1 MSSFVRLSGSVSALR
16 SLFSKLSVSEG
27 TTWAAVHTAAAA
39 DRSQPDSVL
48 CRRAC
53 PGPPV
58 HVSRRFRNR
67 KILSW
72 PTDYLPYEWSYPAP
86 LDIIAKSG
94 DLVQD
99 TGPTDPAMPL
109 SGFELSDELKTASP
123 EVKRVFSLQL
133 GSPRQVHEAKKYE
146 FLKRCQRHPYD
157 FNSFEYKVAH
167 KTFLVRKYKELFHQ
181 FPRRKDLKDALCQKI
196 QKRNRLL
203 KYLHR
208 YDRERFHFVSR
219 ALQVT
224 YVPAPMHRVTLP
236 VSKKG
241 DLRRLTR
248 EYCDKLKEEKM
259 QAFHQKLRAERAAF
273 LEEKHRALEWIRTQ
287 EERFALSEEERRST
301 ECEGVLDKIKHT
313 E

>member
-1 MSSFVRLSGSVSALR
+1 MLGCQRIAL
-16 SLFSKLSVSEG
+16 
-27 TTWAAVHTAAAA
+27 H
-39 DRSQPDSVL
+39 
-48 CRRAC
+48 
-53 PGPPV
+53 
-58 HVSRRFRNR
+58 
-67 KILSW
+67 
-72 PTDYLPYEWSYPAP
+72 
-86 LDIIAKSG
+86 
-94 DLVQD
+94 
-99 TGPTDPAMPL
+99 PL
-109 SGFELSDELKTASP
+109 S
-123 EVKRVFSLQL
+123 Q
-133 GSPRQVHEAKKYE
+133 
-146 FLKRCQRHPYD
+146 
-157 FNSFEYKVAH
+157 
-167 KTFLVRKYKELFHQ
+167 
-181 FPRRKDLKDALCQKI
+181 RKDLKDALCQKI